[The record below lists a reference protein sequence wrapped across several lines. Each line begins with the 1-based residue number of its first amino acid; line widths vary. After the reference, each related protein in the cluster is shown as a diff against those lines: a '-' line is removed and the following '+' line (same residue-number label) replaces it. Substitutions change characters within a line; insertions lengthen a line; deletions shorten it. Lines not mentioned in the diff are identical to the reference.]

1 MRFSLAYLIGT
12 AALSSAAPILE
23 QGLDAPSVDILPSHV
38 TSSRPDS
45 HVSKRAIAEI
55 LAGSVA
61 SAAGEQLTL
70 ALAGIVKKMLPL
82 TEWDPAREAF
92 TQEATMSLWNNNP
105 DPAKWAAAVCYN
117 QAWDVSNKAGI
128 SDVVSLKFSL
138 GALNTD
144 YDCMYIGKG
153 TQFYTQGDG
162 GFINLRY
169 QYDDKTCKYDALTGD
184 LSC

>member
-1 MRFSLAYLIGT
+1 MS
-12 AALSSAAPILE
+12 
-23 QGLDAPSVDILPSHV
+23 DNHV
-38 TSSRPDS
+38 KEPNR
-45 HVSKRAIAEI
+45 VSKRAIASI
-55 LAGSVA
+55 IAGSVA
-61 SAAGEQLTL
+61 SVAGEQLTL

-82 TEWDPAREAF
+82 TEWEPAREAF

-105 DPAKWAAAVCYN
+105 DPAKWVAAVCYN
-117 QAWDVSNKAGI
+117 QAWDVSNKSGI
-128 SDVVSLKFSL
+128 SDVVSMKFSL

-169 QYDDKTCKYDALTGD
+169 QYDDKACKYDPITGD